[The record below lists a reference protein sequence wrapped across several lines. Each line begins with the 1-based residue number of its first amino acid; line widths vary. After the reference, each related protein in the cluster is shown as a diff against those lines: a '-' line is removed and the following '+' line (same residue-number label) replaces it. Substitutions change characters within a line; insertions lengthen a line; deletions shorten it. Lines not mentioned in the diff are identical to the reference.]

1 MIIWPMVTETIMDTS
16 TIAVPTL
23 FLLLFFNPIVLS
35 IPCTKVLLI
44 SVWIWNSS
52 LPWRCLY
59 SQNTRNFSFGFLGLI
74 STFCLNGRDHH
85 FQSFLTPAFYI
96 IFILYLNLYLYLYYI
111 IYIYQT
117 FYSICIYECWSDD
130 KAIAM
135 WIIISSILELV
146 NKLLRVYHIV
156 PGLHIIKASE
166 KIILSLI
173 CFRVEYNQ
181 AVGNFRI
188 SAYMHVWWGMRI
200 LGIGDSNRNI
210 FFCRTLFLGSV
221 LLWRQRSKERR

>member
-52 LPWRCLY
+52 LSWRCLY

-85 FQSFLTPAFYI
+85 FQSFLTQAFYI
-96 IFILYLNLYLYLYYI
+96 IFILYLNLYLYYI

-156 PGLHIIKASE
+156 RGCI
-166 KIILSLI
+166 SLKHQK
-173 CFRVEYNQ
+173 R
-181 AVGNFRI
+181 
-188 SAYMHVWWGMRI
+188 S
-200 LGIGDSNRNI
+200 
-210 FFCRTLFLGSV
+210 FFP
-221 LLWRQRSKERR
+221 